1 MTTLDATRRMAK
13 ARTQGSESG
22 VANSSDVATQ
32 RPRLAPTPGSRFV
45 SANGLRFHYR
55 SLPVKDGAARGG
67 GWDVEVAIH
76 AATDAVSGPAIEPA
90 VDAATDAVSGPA
102 GGTAAEPTPTL
113 VFLHGIMGHA
123 FEWDAAFDVLR
134 QRYRVIALDQ
144 RGHGRTE
151 WARPYTVE
159 TLGDDVAAVVEALDL
174 QCVTLVGHSMG
185 GLAAIEAAWRH
196 PGRFDRL
203 VLVDIAPGT
212 VSAER
217 AAGLAAWLADMAEA
231 AYEGLDEPMALWRAS
246 NPIAPEPLLRNYVGH
261 ALAPSD
267 DARLRWAYDAAGL
280 ADAVSTWVNHERRWR
295 ALAEIA
301 IPTLVVRGE
310 SSTFVSRDDAREMAR
325 TLPDGA
331 WVEIAGAGH
340 DMGVQRPEAVAA
352 KILQFAGN

>member
-1 MTTLDATRRMAK
+1 MTTSDMPRRMTK
-13 ARTQGSESG
+13 ARAQDSECG
-22 VANSSDVATQ
+22 VASSSDAATQ
-32 RPRLAPTPGSRFV
+32 RLRLAPVPGSRFV
-45 SANGLRFHYR
+45 TANGLRFHYR
-55 SLPVKDGAARGG
+55 SLPAKDGAARGDER
-67 GWDVEVAIH
+67 DVDPVIDTASAPTDDTAI
-76 AATDAVSGPAIEPA
+76 D
-90 VDAATDAVSGPA
+90 PA
-102 GGTAAEPTPTL
+102 GGTTADPAPTL

-123 FEWDAAFDVLR
+123 FEWDAAFDVLTER
-134 QRYRVIALDQ
+134 FQVIALDQ

-174 QCVTLVGHSMG
+174 QGVTLVGHSMG

-217 AAGLAAWLADMAEA
+217 AADLAAWLTDMGEA

-246 NPIAPEPLLRNYVGH
+246 NPIAPEPLLRNYVAR
-261 ALAPSD
+261 ALAGSD
-267 DARLRWAYDAAGL
+267 DDRLRWAYDAAGL
-280 ADAVSTWVNHERRWR
+280 ADAVPTWVNRERRWR

-310 SSTFVSRDDAREMAR
+310 SSAFVSRDDAREMAR
-325 TLPDGA
+325 SLPDGA
-331 WVEIAGAGH
+331 WVEIAGASH
-340 DMGVQRPEAVAA
+340 DMGVQRPGAVAA